1 MSAIKL
7 SVLAQMLQ
15 NSIENQFG
23 RKIFLVLAETSSLK
37 VYHDRKQVYF
47 NLVEKPQGEGI
58 KAEMSVAGFGK
69 GYQAILDFEKQTGR
83 PLANGMQVLVGV
95 TIDFKPAYGLKLML
109 QSIDAQYSV
118 GVIERQRQLN
128 IDRLVKE
135 NPDAAI
141 LRGGVLY
148 TRNKGLRMA
157 AVIKRIAVIS
167 TTQAAGYEDFIH
179 GLRKNKFGYQ
189 FGIDLYSAKVQGEQ
203 HADAL
208 VNQMLNIYNSDK
220 NYDVL
225 LIMRGGGNATDLL
238 LFDTYSILR
247 AVARFPIPIIT
258 GLGHLRDTTLCDL
271 AAHTALKT
279 PTMVAEFI
287 INYNRSFEEAI
298 CQSFEKIKQSTR
310 LSLANASF
318 QLQSCTQQL
327 SFSSKGFLAKR
338 DVSLKNV
345 LAGVQHSARI
355 QIKEQE
361 VMLFN
366 QHQNIIK
373 ASINRVNREKL
384 RILET
389 QNNLKINANFKLAEC
404 RNQLELLFLKVGQSN
419 PAEIFQ
425 KGYVQVIE
433 NATWIKR
440 LADLKTDEFELIF
453 SDGSARVKILSK
465 TQK

>member
-1 MSAIKL
+1 
-7 SVLAQMLQ
+7 MLQ

-157 AVIKRIAVIS
+157 VVIKRIAVIS

-373 ASINRVNREKL
+373 GSLNRVNREKL

-433 NATWIKR
+433 NAIWIKR

>member
-373 ASINRVNREKL
+373 GSLNRVNREKL

>member
-1 MSAIKL
+1 
-7 SVLAQMLQ
+7 
-15 NSIENQFG
+15 
-23 RKIFLVLAETSSLK
+23 
-37 VYHDRKQVYF
+37 
-47 NLVEKPQGEGI
+47 
-58 KAEMSVAGFGK
+58 
-69 GYQAILDFEKQTGR
+69 
-83 PLANGMQVLVGV
+83 
-95 TIDFKPAYGLKLML
+95 
-109 QSIDAQYSV
+109 
-118 GVIERQRQLN
+118 
-128 IDRLVKE
+128 
-135 NPDAAI
+135 
-141 LRGGVLY
+141 
-148 TRNKGLRMA
+148 
-157 AVIKRIAVIS
+157 
-167 TTQAAGYEDFIH
+167 
-179 GLRKNKFGYQ
+179 
-189 FGIDLYSAKVQGEQ
+189 VQGEQ

-373 ASINRVNREKL
+373 GSLNRVNREKL